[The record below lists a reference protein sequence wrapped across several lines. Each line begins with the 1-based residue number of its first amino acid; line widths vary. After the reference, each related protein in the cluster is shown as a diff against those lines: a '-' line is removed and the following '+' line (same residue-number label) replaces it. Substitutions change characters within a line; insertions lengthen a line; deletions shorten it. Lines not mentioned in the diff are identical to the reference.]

1 MIESNRLRTLLKR
14 LEGDPVLPQPVPQPD
29 GISDSEINAFEDRIG
44 IRAPMTSESGSRFPT
59 AHLSARCQSMVYTP
73 ASISAEH
80 GKEFCGFTRIAAR
93 KEVDSDR

>member
-44 IRAPMTSESGSRFPT
+44 IPESDDLREWLKISNGTFVGTVP
-59 AHLSARCQSMVYTP
+59 VYGVHP
-73 ASISAEH
+73 ANSPLTW
-80 GKEFCGFTRIAAR
+80 K
-93 KEVDSDR
+93 